1 MEEPLKFANNS
12 PLDAS
17 HQHTSSSKR
26 RNSSATSDRDK
37 DRDRD
42 RDMESTGEDKDAERR
57 VLDRQLVLSR
67 NQIQVLTDKIES
79 LNEVAAKK

>member
-1 MEEPLKFANNS
+1 MP
-12 PLDAS
+12 
-17 HQHTSSSKR
+17 
-26 RNSSATSDRDK
+26 RNSTATSEQDRELHSDS
-37 DRDRD
+37 RDAD
-42 RDMESTGEDKDAERR
+42 RR